1 MAKTCQFK
9 KCKNRTVNNL
19 YQYCTW
25 HMVHGEPLI
34 NLKEPDECPI
44 CLEPNTEDV
53 PYIVLTCG
61 HHLHKE
67 CIIKWGRPKC
77 PVCKQYVYMEP
88 SIFLPLRINNLRWK
102 LDNLPIHVDKV
113 TLDGYRVI
121 FDDLE
126 QVLNMWPG
134 TDTYKI
140 VDRMLL
146 TYKRIVLNWYYA
158 WE

>member
-53 PYIVLTCG
+53 PYIVLTTVSDSIDNQG
-61 HHLHKE
+61 L
-67 CIIKWGRPKC
+67 II
-77 PVCKQYVYMEP
+77 M
-88 SIFLPLRINNLRWK
+88 I
-102 LDNLPIHVDKV
+102 
-113 TLDGYRVI
+113 
-121 FDDLE
+121 
-126 QVLNMWPG
+126 
-134 TDTYKI
+134 
-140 VDRMLL
+140 
-146 TYKRIVLNWYYA
+146 
-158 WE
+158 